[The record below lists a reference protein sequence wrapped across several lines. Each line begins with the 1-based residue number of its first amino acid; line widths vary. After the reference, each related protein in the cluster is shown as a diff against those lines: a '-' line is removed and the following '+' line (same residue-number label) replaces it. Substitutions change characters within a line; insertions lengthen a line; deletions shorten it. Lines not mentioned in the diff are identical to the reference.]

1 MSEKG
6 SMSETKRPRGRPKGL
21 KPPKR
26 QYPLKLDEET
36 RAQLAAAAYWT
47 RQSANAIM
55 EQGIGIV
62 LRRLQQQHNAGRPFP
77 PKPSAPTAAPA
88 PGASEDTGGNGAK
101 GSASGGKPKRR
112 RAKGGTRDKK

>member
-1 MSEKG
+1 MSE
-6 SMSETKRPRGRPKGL
+6 KRPRGRPKGL

-62 LRRLQQQHNAGRPFP
+62 LRRLQQQHNGGKPFP
-77 PKPSAPTAAPA
+77 PRPPAPTAAPA
-88 PGASEDTGGNGAK
+88 PGTSEGTGGNGAK

-112 RAKGGTRDKK
+112 RAKGGTKGKK

>member
-1 MSEKG
+1 MSE
-6 SMSETKRPRGRPKGL
+6 KRPRGRPKGL

-36 RAQLAAAAYWT
+36 RAQLLDAAYWT

-62 LRRLQQQHNAGRPFP
+62 LRRLQKQHNGGQPFP
-77 PKPSAPTAAPA
+77 PRPPAAPA
-88 PGASEDTGGNGAK
+88 PGASEGMGGNGAN
-101 GSASGGKPKRR
+101 GSTSGGKPRRR
-112 RAKGGTRDKK
+112 RAKGRTRDKK